1 VRPAE
6 GLQRPR
12 IELADVDRKD
22 VVPVQQVVKF
32 ASPRMPVAV
41 AAVLAILAV
50 AVALVGLGAPPR
62 GGDLPPGTVTVAGVD
77 PTTGGEV
84 TADMTK
90 PVPVTV
96 VGLQGDRVAL
106 ALDVAGATV
115 GRHEATITPAGPGP
129 TAMVPAPVNPYVLAG
144 RTTAVLTVL
153 NGQTPTA
160 TYRFALA
167 STQPATTTGLAVGAV
182 VLALFTL
189 AYAESYLRGLR
200 RGRSRVSASVGLPLS
215 AAGSAVAAVGAV
227 WVLLGHE
234 PTVTTLVASAA
245 LAAAA
250 GIAAT
255 IGAMRVG
262 RAFRYR
268 RSRRALER
276 ALAMKLYEGERWS
289 LVRQ

>member
-1 VRPAE
+1 
-6 GLQRPR
+6 LQRPR
-12 IELADVDRKD
+12 IELADVNRKD

-32 ASPRMPVAV
+32 PSPRVPVAV
-41 AAVLAILAV
+41 AAALAILAV

-77 PTTGGEV
+77 PTTGTEV

-96 VGLQGDRVAL
+96 AGLQGDRVAL
-106 ALDVAGATV
+106 ALDVVGVTV

-129 TAMVPAPVNPYVLAG
+129 TAMVPAPVNPYLLAG

-215 AAGSAVAAVGAV
+215 AAGSAVATVGAV

-234 PTVTTLVASAA
+234 PTVTTLVASAV

-262 RAFRYR
+262 RTFRYR

-276 ALAMKLYEGERWS
+276 ALAMKFHEGQRWS